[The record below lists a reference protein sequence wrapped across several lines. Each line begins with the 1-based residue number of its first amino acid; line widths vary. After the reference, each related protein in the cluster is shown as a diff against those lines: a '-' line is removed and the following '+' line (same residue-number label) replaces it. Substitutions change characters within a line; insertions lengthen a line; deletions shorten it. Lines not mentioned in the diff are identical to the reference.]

1 MYVRLFNLNTS
12 ININYFYLDFSF
24 KLLSLSAVKI
34 SNENITTG
42 YFTSY
47 FPLYAFTFLNKLTS

>member
-1 MYVRLFNLNTS
+1 MYVRLLNLNTT

-24 KLLSLSAVKI
+24 KLLSLSSIKI

-47 FPLYAFTFLNKLTS
+47 FPLYDYMPLHF